1 MRLHRFYIDKYLGAD
16 RTLLQDRDLM
26 HQWRSVFRYNVGSE
40 VLLFDGRGGE
50 YVYIIET
57 IDNREAW
64 VRLLEER
71 GGVVPKNKI
80 TLFISLIKKDNLE
93 LVIEKATELGVSKI
107 VPVLSERSE
116 KKGFNLE
123 RAKRIVIEASEQC
136 GRADVPEITSIKQL
150 VDSIEEAE
158 GEIIVFDPSGE
169 SFELKA
175 KSLEGQQT
183 SSSKLKTLSLFVGP
197 EGGWSPKELELFK
210 NGKAQILSV
219 GPLILRAETAAIAA
233 LSLLTL

>member
-158 GEIIVFDPSGE
+158 GEVIIFDPTGTPPPSPLPLIRG
-169 SFELKA
+169 
-175 KSLEGQQT
+175 GGT
-183 SSSKLKTLSLFVGP
+183 TPPVSLFIGP

-210 NGKAQILSV
+210 NGKVQVLCL
-219 GPLILRAETAAIAA
+219 GPLVLRAETAAIAA
-233 LSLLTL
+233 LARLV